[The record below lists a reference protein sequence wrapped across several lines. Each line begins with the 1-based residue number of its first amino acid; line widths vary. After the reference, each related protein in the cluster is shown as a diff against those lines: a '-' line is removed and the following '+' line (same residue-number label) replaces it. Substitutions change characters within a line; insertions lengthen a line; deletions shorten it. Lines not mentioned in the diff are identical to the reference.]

1 MNRYQRGEGTFSQK
15 HDIRKIR
22 PVVVVS
28 LISIIALAVST
39 VNAENTV
46 TIAGEVFESAGPI
59 QLNGSR
65 LNSLRFSLL
74 RHANAADRQKLSEWL
89 KRHRQAGVQFVVDGS
104 KYNGVLCRL
113 AYCFGRGLLLYDA
126 DITIRKNA
134 IINLV
139 LPWP

>member
-1 MNRYQRGEGTFSQK
+1 MNRYQRGEGTFSKK
-15 HDIRKIR
+15 HDIRKIW
-22 PVVVVS
+22 PAVVV
-28 LISIIALAVST
+28 LFIFIIAFTVST

-65 LNSLRFSLL
+65 LNGIRFSLL

-89 KRHRQAGVQFVVDGS
+89 KRHRQAEVQFVVDGS

-126 DITIRKNA
+126 DITIRKND

>member
-1 MNRYQRGEGTFSQK
+1 MNRYQRGEGSFSQK

-22 PVVVVS
+22 SVVVVL
-28 LISIIALAVST
+28 LISIIALTVST

-46 TIAGEVFESAGPI
+46 TIAGEVFESAGPL

-65 LNSLRFSLL
+65 LDGIRFSLL

-113 AYCFGRGLLLYDA
+113 AYCFGRGLLIYDA
-126 DITIRKNA
+126 DLTIRKND